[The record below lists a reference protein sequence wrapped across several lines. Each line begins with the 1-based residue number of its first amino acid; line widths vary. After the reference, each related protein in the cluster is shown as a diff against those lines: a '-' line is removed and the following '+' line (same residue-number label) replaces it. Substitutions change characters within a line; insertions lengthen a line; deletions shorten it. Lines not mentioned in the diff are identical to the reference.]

1 VPATPIQLQVNALL
15 TQMNN
20 PAPAGFVFAVM
31 NPFCLLTFRNIVQKP
46 ISMRIPRI
54 FHSGAIALDGELQLD
69 DDAANHVGRVLR
81 MSIGAELV
89 LFNGDGFNYAAR
101 ITASDKKRVHVTVT
115 QRQPNPVES
124 PVSIHLGQGISR
136 GDRMDFAIQKAVELG
151 VTEITPL
158 FTERCGVKLD
168 GERLAKRNE
177 QWQKI
182 AISACEQSGRSIVPV
197 VHPAISLTQWLA
209 QDTKELKL
217 TLHPWAKDTIKTL
230 IPNQHIRLVIG
241 PEGGFSEQEMLQ
253 TAAANFTGIQ
263 LGPRVLRTETAALTA
278 ISALQLQFGDL
289 A

>member
-1 VPATPIQLQVNALL
+1 
-15 TQMNN
+15 
-20 PAPAGFVFAVM
+20 
-31 NPFCLLTFRNIVQKP
+31 
-46 ISMRIPRI
+46 MRIPRI
-54 FHSGAIALDGELQLD
+54 YHHGAIALNQEFALD

-81 MSIGAELV
+81 MAVSSELL
-89 LFNGDGFNYAAR
+89 LFNGDGFNYPAR
-101 ITASDKKRVHVTVT
+101 ISNSDKKRFYVIAGA
-115 QRQPNPVES
+115 QQPNPVET
-124 PVSIHLGQGISR
+124 PLKIHLGQGISR

-182 AISACEQSGRSIVPV
+182 AISACEQSGRSVVPV
-197 VHPAISLTQWLA
+197 VHPAVSLDSWLA

-230 IPNQHIRLVIG
+230 IPNPDIRLVIG
-241 PEGGFSEQEMLQ
+241 PEGGFSEQEMALT
-253 TAAANFTGIQ
+253 TAAGFNGIQ